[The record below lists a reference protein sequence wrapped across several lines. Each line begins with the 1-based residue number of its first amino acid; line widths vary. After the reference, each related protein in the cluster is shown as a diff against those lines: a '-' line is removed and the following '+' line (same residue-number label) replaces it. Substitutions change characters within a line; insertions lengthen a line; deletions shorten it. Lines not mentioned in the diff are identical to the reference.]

1 MNGSQARL
9 LLDGAFAFTEHIP
22 MTPKEHRK
30 REDAYAVLKN
40 IINASYL
47 ETYETRFEELSPDI
61 NEWTEYKSR
70 GENK

>member
-9 LLDGAFAFTEHIP
+9 LLDGALAFTEHIP
-22 MTPKEHRK
+22 MTSKEHQKRK
-30 REDAYAVLKN
+30 DAYTVLRD
-40 IINASYL
+40 IINTSYL

-61 NEWTEYKSR
+61 NEWTEYKAR

>member
-30 REDAYAVLKN
+30 REDAYAVLRN
-40 IINASYL
+40 IINTSYL

-61 NEWTEYKSR
+61 MKWTEYKNR
-70 GENK
+70 GENE